1 MIDSS
6 SLLARSTSSVTCGPD
21 LVSEEGIENENRFVT
36 VQNRFFFDL
45 RRVDFLIMIFTDF
58 HGEDDESGSCNVVS
72 YRGMLRS
79 HPAGGE

>member
-1 MIDSS
+1 
-6 SLLARSTSSVTCGPD
+6 VTCGPD
-21 LVSEEGIENENRFVT
+21 LVSEEGIENENDT
-36 VQNRFFFDL
+36 VQNRFFL

>member
-21 LVSEEGIENENRFVT
+21 LVSEEGIENENRS
-36 VQNRFFFDL
+36 RSKIDFFL